1 MRNPLI
7 LVTLPLGIVAI
18 LTGGQAGA
26 LPDPSQ
32 VCDQAA
38 HRAARTAG
46 VPLDILLA
54 IARVE
59 TGRDQGRGLQPWP
72 WTVNVGGDG
81 SFYDDA
87 ALALAQAA
95 QVLDGGT
102 ENFDVG
108 CFQLNYRWHGGAF
121 PSLEAM
127 FDPEANALYAANFL
141 LTLYQSTGS
150 WAQAI
155 GQYHSQSGELA
166 ESYLSKVDALLGGGL
181 AMEPGGSQLAN
192 HDPDLPLLRENNF
205 PLLLAGAS
213 GQGGSLVPQTPSRG
227 SLFAAAN

>member
-7 LVTLPLGIVAI
+7 LLTLPLGIVVMQAA
-18 LTGGQAGA
+18 GQAGA
-26 LPDPSQ
+26 LPDPAQ
-32 VCDQAA
+32 LCDQAA

-81 SFYDDA
+81 AFYDDA
-87 ALALAQAA
+87 ALALSQAA
-95 QVLDGGT
+95 QVLDAGT

-121 PSLEAM
+121 HSLEAM
-127 FDPEANALYAANFL
+127 FDPETNALYAANFL

-155 GQYHSQSGELA
+155 GQYHSQSGDLA
-166 ESYLSKVDALLGGGL
+166 EPYLARVDALLGGGL
-181 AMEPGGSQLAN
+181 ALDTDAPQLAGD
-192 HDPDLPLLRENNF
+192 DPDLPFLRENNF

-213 GQGGSLVPQTPSRG
+213 GRGGSLVPRTSSRG

>member
-7 LVTLPLGIVAI
+7 LMILPLWGLVAA
-18 LTGGQAGA
+18 GQAQA
-26 LPDPSQ
+26 LPDPALL
-32 VCDQAA
+32 CDQAT

-81 SFYDDA
+81 AFYDDA
-87 ALALAQAA
+87 ALALAQAS
-95 QVLDGGT
+95 QVLDTGT
-102 ENFDVG
+102 QNFDVG

-127 FDPEANALYAANFL
+127 FDPETNALYAANFL
-141 LTLYQSTGS
+141 LTLYKSTGS

-166 ESYLSKVDALLGGGL
+166 GPYLAKVDALLGGGL
-181 AMEPGGSQLAN
+181 AQDQVDLQLAGD
-192 HDPDLPLLRENNF
+192 DPDLPFLRENNF

-213 GQGGSLVPQTPSRG
+213 GQGGSLVPRTSSRG

>member
-7 LVTLPLGIVAI
+7 LLALPLGIVVLLGA
-18 LTGGQAGA
+18 GQAGA
-26 LPDPSQ
+26 LPDPAQ
-32 VCDQAA
+32 LCDRAA
-38 HRAARTAG
+38 NRAARTAG

-54 IARVE
+54 VARVE
-59 TGRDQGRGLQPWP
+59 TGRDLGRGLQPWP

-81 SFYDDA
+81 TFYDDA
-87 ALALAQAA
+87 GLALAQAV
-95 QVLDGGT
+95 QVLEAGT

-127 FDPEANALYAANFL
+127 FDPDTNALYAANFL

-155 GQYHSQSGELA
+155 GQYHSQTGELA
-166 ESYLSKVDALLGGGL
+166 ETYLSKVDALLGGGL
-181 AMEPGGSQLAN
+181 AMEPGAPQLASD
-192 HDPDLPLLRENNF
+192 DPDLPFLRENNF

>member
-7 LVTLPLGIVAI
+7 LKILPHWGLVAA
-18 LTGGQAGA
+18 GQAQA
-26 LPDPSQ
+26 LPDPALL
-32 VCDQAA
+32 CDQAT

-81 SFYDDA
+81 AFYDDA
-87 ALALAQAA
+87 ALALAQAS
-95 QVLDGGT
+95 QVLDAGT

-127 FDPEANALYAANFL
+127 FDPETNALYAANFL
-141 LTLYQSTGS
+141 LKLYQSTGS

-166 ESYLSKVDALLGGGL
+166 APYLANVDALLGGGL
-181 AMEPGGSQLAN
+181 AQDQVDLQLAGD
-192 HDPDLPLLRENNF
+192 DPDLPFLRENNF

-213 GQGGSLVPQTPSRG
+213 GQGGSLVPRTSSRG